1 MMIKILFSAKSTD
14 LHENKINCKRNE
26 IIKKTKIVSQVK
38 FDKSLNLIHV
48 HSH

>member
-1 MMIKILFSAKSTD
+1 MMIKTLFSAKSTD
-14 LHENKINCKRNE
+14 LYENKINCKRNE
-26 IIKKTKIVSQVK
+26 IIKIVSQVK